1 MSTQA
6 IAENKCREIYREAQ
20 AFFIT
25 LGRAGPID
33 CDFGVTLNSRH
44 QGVDFRPGAETYLN
58 FLN

>member
-25 LGRAGPID
+25 LAARDQID
-33 CDFGVTLNSRH
+33 CDFGVMLNSR
-44 QGVDFRPGAETYLN
+44 RWYNPSASP
-58 FLN
+58 

>member
-1 MSTQA
+1 M
-6 IAENKCREIYREAQ
+6 REIYREAQ